1 MFKKIT
7 LKNGLRIITVPQK
20 HSQSITIFALVGAG
34 SKYELKEINGIS
46 HFIEHMFFKGTKKR
60 PNLQAVSETLD
71 KIGGIYN
78 AFTSEEYTGY
88 FAKVE
93 ASHFDLALDWVSD
106 IFLNSVLPEKEIE
119 KEKRVIIEE
128 INMYYDIPMSYVQI
142 LWPKLLYG
150 NQPAGWPVAGTKES
164 VTKISRQD
172 LINYLQSQYVAQNTL
187 VCLAGK
193 FEKSSALAETSSH
206 LAPRSVIEK
215 VKKHF
220 SEIGLKK
227 PKEKLKVFEKQ
238 TKPNLILHTRETD
251 QTHLCLGVRGY
262 NLFHP
267 QKYALEL
274 LGVILGGMFSSRLSL
289 IIRGELGIAYYI
301 STNVETDTD
310 TGYLVTQ
317 AGIDNKNVEKAIST
331 ILKEYKKIS
340 QKGVEENELKKAK
353 DYTKGKMALILETS
367 DAQASFYGF
376 QELLKKEILTPDQ
389 IYKKIDKITE
399 NDILKTAG
407 DIFKPEK
414 LNLALIG
421 PFKDKR
427 IFQQYLRF

>member
-1 MFKKIT
+1 MMFKKTT

-20 HSQSITIFALVGAG
+20 TTQAVTVLVLVGTG
-34 SKYELKEINGIS
+34 SKYERKKINGIS
-46 HFIEHMFFKGTKKR
+46 HFLEHMFFKGTKKR

-106 IFLNSVLPEKEIE
+106 IFLNSTLPEKEIE
-119 KEKRVIIEE
+119 KERGVIIEE
-128 INMYYDIPMSYVQI
+128 INMYYDIPMNYVQI
-142 LWPKLLYG
+142 LWQALLYG
-150 NQPAGWPVAGTKES
+150 DQPAGWPVAGTKES

-172 LINYLQSQYVAQNTL
+172 LINYLQSQYVASNTL

-193 FEKSSALAETSSH
+193 FEKSS
-206 LAPRSVIEK
+206 IIKK

-220 SEIGLKK
+220 LEIGFKK
-227 PKEKLKVFEKQ
+227 PKEKLKVIEKQ
-238 TKPNLILHTRETD
+238 TKPNLILHTRGTD

-267 QKYALEL
+267 QKYTLEL
-274 LGVILGGMFSSRLSL
+274 LGTILGGMFSSRLSL

-301 STNVETDTD
+301 STSVESNTDS
-310 TGYLVTQ
+310 GYLVTQ
-317 AGIDNKNVEKAIST
+317 AGVDNKNIEKAIST

-340 QKGVEENELKKAK
+340 QKGVEKDELKKAK
-353 DYTKGKMALILETS
+353 DYIKGKMALILETS
-367 DAQASFYGF
+367 DVQASFYGF
-376 QELLKKEILTPDQ
+376 QELLKKEILTSEE

-399 NDILKTAG
+399 NDILKVAK
-407 DIFKPEK
+407 DIFRPEK

-421 PFKDKR
+421 PFKDKKQFEK
-427 IFQQYLRF
+427 ILML

>member
-1 MFKKIT
+1 MFKKTT

-20 HSQSITIFALVGAG
+20 STRAVTVLVLVGTG
-34 SKYELKEINGIS
+34 SKYERKKINGIS
-46 HFIEHMFFKGTKKR
+46 HFLEHMFFKGTKKR

-93 ASHFDLALDWVSD
+93 ASHFDIALDWVSD
-106 IFLNSVLPEKEIE
+106 IFLNSTLPEKEIE
-119 KEKRVIIEE
+119 KERGVIIEE

-142 LWPKLLYG
+142 LWQALLYG
-150 NQPAGWPVAGTKES
+150 DQPAGWPVAGTKES

-172 LINYLQSQYVAQNTL
+172 LINYLQSQYVASNTL

-193 FEKSSALAETSSH
+193 FEESSI
-206 LAPRSVIEK
+206 IEK

-220 SEIGLKK
+220 LEIGFKK
-227 PKEKLKVFEKQ
+227 PKKKLKVIERQ
-238 TKPNLILHTRETD
+238 TKPNLILHTQETD

-267 QKYALEL
+267 QKYTLDL
-274 LGVILGGMFSSRLSL
+274 LGIILGGMFSSRLFL

-301 STNVETDTD
+301 STSVESNTDS
-310 TGYLVTQ
+310 GYLVTQ
-317 AGIDNKNVEKAIST
+317 AGVDNKNIEKAIST

-340 QKGVEENELKKAK
+340 QKGVEKDELKKAK

-367 DAQASFYGF
+367 DVQASFYGL
-376 QELLKKEILTPDQ
+376 QELLKKEILTPEE

-399 NDILKTAG
+399 NDILKVAK
-407 DIFKPEK
+407 DIFRPEK

-421 PFKDKR
+421 PFKEKDK
-427 IFQQYLRF
+427 FEKLLTL